1 MSPPGLKQQ
10 EQLWVQRSFSEI
22 IQISE
27 VKLSEATASAPDHL
41 LQLQAL
47 QIFTRKSILAVS
59 APHPSAELSEQLS
72 VISVRVSHCSFLKGI
87 QSCCLD
93 VSALCCVLCQDD
105 PTLNFYSQVKVQRSG
120 TRTGLNTCQKKP
132 RKNFK
137 LSESRRTFA
146 QGHF

>member
-1 MSPPGLKQQ
+1 MCFINVHVSSICLLLDSNNRSSSGF
-10 EQLWVQRSFSEI
+10 RSFSEI

-47 QIFTRKSILAVS
+47 QIFTRKSILVS

-105 PTLNFYSQVKVQRSG
+105 PTL
-120 TRTGLNTCQKKP
+120 
-132 RKNFK
+132 
-137 LSESRRTFA
+137 
-146 QGHF
+146 